1 MMRWTDG
8 TDSVLRARASSAA
21 HIRAHEQARALPTA
35 TALALSHHRIPCTC
49 SRIPASR
56 IARHYSTYT
65 HAKAPVGG
73 TGRRRGARVVK
84 GKDLRSFVRMHARV
98 RAPPATLFSFYVR
111 LYNAPYIALSFSTSF
126 LLNTDHSGD
135 PRGSTCRTQPLTR
148 RGPSPACAQ
157 LLHKFS
163 SEHRSL
169 GRPPRQ
175 HVQDTAVDKARAIA
189 GMRSASA
196 QVLF

>member
-1 MMRWTDG
+1 MRWTDG

-21 HIRAHEQARALPTA
+21 HIRAREQARALPTA
-35 TALALSHHRIPCTC
+35 TALALLHHRIPCTC

-98 RAPPATLFSFYVR
+98 RAPPATLFLHTFVQCT
-111 LYNAPYIALSFSTSF
+111 I
-126 LLNTDHSGD
+126 H
-135 PRGSTCRTQPLTR
+135 
-148 RGPSPACAQ
+148 CAQ
-157 LLHKFS
+157 RLHKFS
-163 SEHRSL
+163 SQHRSP

-175 HVQDTAVDKARAIA
+175 HVQDTAVHGARAIA